1 MKLLRK
7 RKFPDNLKLA
17 HVTPVFKKEDRNLVR
32 NNRSAKV
39 LLVISNIKKK
49 KYTKTNSVPY

>member
-17 HVTPVFKKEDRNLVR
+17 HVIPVFKKEDRNLVR
-32 NNRSAKV
+32 NYRPAKV

-49 KYTKTNSVPY
+49 KYKNK